1 MSTGTVHP
9 LPHPIVA
16 REVHLVRRPHGFP
29 EHDDFALVDR
39 ELTGLGERE
48 VLVANHHFSV
58 DPYMRGRMNDI
69 PSYVAPYALG
79 EVMDGRAIGEVLAS
93 TADDVAVGDLV
104 RTNLGWRTHGIAPTS
119 SVERLQLPDG
129 VPPSAYLGVLGVPGL
144 TAWVGLLDIAGLQ
157 PGDTVFVSGAAG
169 AVGSLVGQ
177 LARLKGASRVIGS
190 AGSAEKVA
198 WLTDE
203 LGFDAA
209 FSYRDGPVRRSL
221 RAVAP
226 NGIDLYFDNVGHDH
240 LEAALASA
248 NDFARFAVCG
258 MIAGYNDTAE
268 QPSAGVGNLAQIV
281 RKRLAIRGFIVTDS
295 LDRNAAF
302 LDEVT
307 PWVAG
312 GQLRFRET
320 VVSGIDHAVDAFR
333 GLLRGENTGKMLV
346 ALGGA

>member
-1 MSTGTVHP
+1 MSGAVVHP
-9 LPHPIVA
+9 LPRPVVT

-39 ELTGLGERE
+39 ELTGLGDRE

-79 EVMDGRAIGEVLAS
+79 EVMDGRAIGTVLAS
-93 TADDVAVGDLV
+93 TADGIAVGDLV
-104 RTNLGWRTHGIAPTS
+104 RTNLGWRTHGIAPATG
-119 SVERLQLPDG
+119 VERLDVPDG
-129 VPPSAYLGVLGVPGL
+129 VSPSAYLGVLGVPGL
-144 TAWVGLLDIAGLQ
+144 TAWVGLLDVAGLRD
-157 PGDTVFVSGAAG
+157 GDTVFVSGAAG

-177 LARLKGASRVIGS
+177 LARLRGASRVIGS
-190 AGSAEKVA
+190 AGSSAKVA

-203 LGFDAA
+203 LGFDVA
-209 FSYRDGPVRRSL
+209 FSYRDAPVRRSL
-221 RAVAP
+221 RAAAP
-226 NGIDLYFDNVGHDH
+226 NGIDVYFDNVGHDH

-258 MIAGYNDTAE
+258 MIAGYNDTAD
-268 QPSAGVGNLAQIV
+268 QRSPGVRNLAEIV

-302 LDEVT
+302 LQEVT

-312 GQLRFRET
+312 GHIRSRET
-320 VVSGIDHAVDAFR
+320 VVDGIDHAVDAFR

-346 ALGGA
+346 ALHDS

>member
-1 MSTGTVHP
+1 MSGAVHS
-9 LPHPIVA
+9 LPRPIIA

-39 ELTGLGERE
+39 ELSGLGDGE

-69 PSYVAPYALG
+69 PSYVAPYALD

-93 TADDVAVGDLV
+93 TVVGIAVGDVV
-104 RTNLGWRTHGIAPTS
+104 RTNLGWRTHGIAPATG
-119 SVERLQLPDG
+119 VERLDVPDG

-144 TAWVGLLDIAGLQ
+144 TAWVGLLDVAGLQ
-157 PGDTVFVSGAAG
+157 AGDTVFVSAAAG

-190 AGSAEKVA
+190 AGSSAKVA

-209 FSYRDGPVRRSL
+209 FSYRDAPVRRSL
-221 RAVAP
+221 RAAAP
-226 NGIDLYFDNVGHDH
+226 RGIDVYFDNVGHDH

-248 NDFARFAVCG
+248 NDFARFAICG
-258 MIAGYNDTAE
+258 MIAGYNDTAD
-268 QPSAGVGNLAQIV
+268 QRSPGVGNLAEIV

-295 LDRNAAF
+295 LGRNAAF
-302 LDEVT
+302 LQEVA
-307 PWVAG
+307 PWVAQG
-312 GQLRFRET
+312 CIRYRET
-320 VVSGIDHAVDAFR
+320 AFSGIEHAVDAFR
-333 GLLRGENTGKMLV
+333 GLLRGENTGKTLV
-346 ALGGA
+346 TL

>member
-1 MSTGTVHP
+1 MSAGVHP
-9 LPHPIVA
+9 LPRPVLA

-29 EHDDFALVDR
+29 EQDDFALVDR
-39 ELTGLGERE
+39 ELRGLGERE

-93 TADDVAVGDLV
+93 TVDDIAVGDPV
-104 RTNLGWRTHGIAPTS
+104 RTNLGWRTHGIAPADG
-119 SVERLQLPDG
+119 VERLQVPDA

-144 TAWVGLLDIAGLQ
+144 TAWVGLLDIAGLR
-157 PGDTVFVSGAAG
+157 PGDSVFVSGAAG

-177 LARLKGASRVIGS
+177 LARLKGASRVVGS

-198 WLTDE
+198 WLTGE

-209 FSYRDGPVRRSL
+209 FSYRDAPVRRSL
-221 RAVAP
+221 RAAAP
-226 NGIDLYFDNVGHDH
+226 DGIDVYFDNVGHEH

-281 RKRLAIRGFIVTDS
+281 RKRLSVRGFIVTDS

-302 LDEVT
+302 LQEVT
-307 PWVAG
+307 PWVAQG
-312 GQLRFRET
+312 RLRFRET
-320 VVSGIDHAVDAFR
+320 VVSGIDHAVDAFQ

-346 ALGGA
+346 AV